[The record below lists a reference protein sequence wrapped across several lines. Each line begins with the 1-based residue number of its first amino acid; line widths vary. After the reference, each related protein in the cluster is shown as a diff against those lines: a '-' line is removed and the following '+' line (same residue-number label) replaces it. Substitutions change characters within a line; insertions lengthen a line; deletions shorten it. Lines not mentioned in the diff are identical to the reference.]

1 MTFLELH
8 KMYRFWGREFGVCIR
23 TFRFLVKTA
32 EERLVGVA
40 SSQAV
45 AQTDFMLRQA
55 QHERKS

>member
-32 EERLVGVA
+32 EERLVGVT
-40 SSQAV
+40 SSRAV
-45 AQTDFMLRQA
+45 AQTPFK
-55 QHERKS
+55 KSGA

>member
-8 KMYRFWGREFGVCIR
+8 KMYRFGGREFGVCIR

-32 EERLVGVA
+32 EERLVGVT